1 MIEKWDTE
9 TSNKVEKWMAYIGV
23 PVLVALTIGLIV
35 VSINIR
41 STVLSEA
48 EQRAEKAADQQ
59 AELIGELQRIHDQ
72 LETSDEVPSRSESYR
87 RIQRIEDRLDH
98 IIKEAES
105 GSLDNSPP

>member
-9 TSNKVEKWMAYIGV
+9 TSNKIEKWMAYIGV
-23 PVLVALTIGLIV
+23 PVLIALTIGLIA

-48 EQRAEKAADQQ
+48 EQRANKAATQQ

-87 RIQRIEDRLDH
+87 RIQRIEDRLDR
-98 IIKEAES
+98 IIERAES